1 MTDAWNRRA
10 CLIAFL
16 VLPACSQKA
25 YEVRPAEFDAARL
38 VYIEEASSR
47 CHDREKLARDGAYI
61 ACDDAE
67 RQHLKKLLDR
77 MLSDRRKKLSS
88 SEWLNFSDEQ
98 SRWSKVSMDECNNE
112 PDFKENDGLTHYP
125 GTAAT
130 LEHGACVNYALER
143 RIAALII
150 RELKRWS
157 ESPDLLT

>member
-1 MTDAWNRRA
+1 MTDAWNRLA
-10 CLIAFL
+10 CLMAVF
-16 VLPACSQKA
+16 VLSACSQKTD
-25 YEVRPAEFDAARL
+25 EVRRVEADAAQL

-47 CHDREKLARDGAYI
+47 CYDMEKLARDGAYI

-67 RQHLKKLLDR
+67 RRHLKKLLNR
-77 MLSDRRKKLSS
+77 MLSDRRKKLSN
-88 SEWLNFSDEQ
+88 SEWLKLSDEQ
-98 SRWSKVSMDECNNE
+98 SRWSKVSTNECDNE
-112 PDFKENDGLTHYP
+112 PDFKENDGLTQYP

-130 LEHGACVNYALER
+130 LQHGACENWALQR

>member
-1 MTDAWNRRA
+1 MTDAWTRPA
-10 CLIAFL
+10 WLLAPL
-16 VLPACSQKA
+16 VLTACSQRA
-25 YEVRPAEFDAARL
+25 EVRPAEFYAARL

-47 CHDREKLARDGAYI
+47 CIDSEELARDGAYI

-67 RQHLKKLLDR
+67 RQHLEKLLDR
-77 MLSDRRKKLSS
+77 MLSDLREKLPR
-88 SEWLNFSDEQ
+88 SEWLKLSDEQ
-98 SRWSKVSMDECNNE
+98 SRWSKVSMEKCDNE
-112 PDFKENDGLTHYP
+112 PDFKENDGLTQYP

-130 LEHGACVNYALER
+130 LQHGACENWALQR